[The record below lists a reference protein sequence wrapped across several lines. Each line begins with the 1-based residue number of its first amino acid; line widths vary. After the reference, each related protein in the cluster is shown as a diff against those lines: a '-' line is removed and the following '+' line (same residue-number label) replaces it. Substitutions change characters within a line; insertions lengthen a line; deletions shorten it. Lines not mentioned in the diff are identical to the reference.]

1 MQVADITKS
10 NVDQSIQLYQE
21 QKVFPNIIVES
32 CPASDINNGLENDDF
47 FEESQHSFIIESFL
61 NTS

>member
-1 MQVADITKS
+1 MSKS
-10 NVDQSIQLYQE
+10 NVDQQVQLDQE
-21 QKVFPNIIVES
+21 QKVYPNIIVES

-61 NTS
+61 NTSQLS